1 MGNLWSKEPTMILAV
16 VSAGLAMGMGFGL
29 PVTPQQMGLIMAFA
43 AAVLGLINRAQVTSP
58 QTLQDMTPAT
68 LAKAQDAAQPVKDTI
83 RKLPVVLLVCVL
95 GFGST
100 AASCPKKVTGDTPI
114 ATAALTA
121 DAIVIRVNELQ
132 ATVIQACGPA
142 PQCQPNS
149 LSTPLARD
157 LVQTCIDLRTVLRAT
172 PYGGPA
178 AARAAWAQAR
188 PRFKTVTNPAIVA
201 ALVALDTYLGGIQ

>member
-1 MGNLWSKEPTMILAV
+1 MGNLWNREPALILGALGALL
-16 VSAGLAMGMGFGL
+16 SLGLAFGL
-29 PVTPQQMGLIMAFA
+29 TITPGQIGAIMAA
-43 AAVLGLINRAQVTSP
+43 ASAIIALITRQTVTSP
-58 QTLQDMTPAT
+58 QSLQDMTPAT

-132 ATVIQACGPA
+132 ATVIQACGSA

-157 LVQTCIDLRTVLRAT
+157 LVQTCIDLRTTLKAVPAGWQAT
-172 PYGGPA
+172 
-178 AARAAWAQAR
+178 ARAVWQQAR
-188 PRFKTVTNPAIVA
+188 PRFAPVTNPAIVA
-201 ALVALDTYLGGIQ
+201 ALTAVDVYLGGTR